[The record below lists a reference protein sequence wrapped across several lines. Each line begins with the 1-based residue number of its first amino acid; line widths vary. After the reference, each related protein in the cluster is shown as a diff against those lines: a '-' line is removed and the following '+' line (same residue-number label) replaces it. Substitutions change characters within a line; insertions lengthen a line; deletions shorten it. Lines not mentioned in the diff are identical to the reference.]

1 MIYFSYLVLAL
12 AIVVI
17 ELWRKK
23 RLVFDYLTYFNA
35 IFVLAYVVTPV
46 LLHHYSENAVYIRW
60 LDEIFLLTLISYL
73 SALSGWVLG
82 GTSTRRYIEVDEG
95 KVIKTINRYTILVVL
110 VAVFYIT
117 SKGGV
122 ISLLVSGALV
132 RYGYEDPTATSFD
145 FLQNVYSAAEI
156 VTYVLFA
163 MRLSN
168 RYRPYR
174 RLIGWNYLL
183 VLSFYVLYML
193 STSSRGAIANA
204 LIVHFMILI
213 YFRGGFVRFAV
224 PLLFILVVLTLY
236 GKQLFFAIASFVRG
250 DSFIE
255 AFTIL
260 DEARNAGAYVNP
272 VIEKV
277 LKEFTHSIDS
287 LIPVVSGTYMIEY
300 TYFSDFF
307 LSLLRVIP
315 QRIVM
320 QFVELPATISTINT
334 SVLTGEKIASIP
346 PGLMGHFY
354 HSLSLVGIVVG
365 FFAYGLIGRKISDR
379 IADAVRGNDVA
390 YAVYVYTAL
399 MFGFFVANGD
409 PNVYFY
415 SVLWPLVVYN
425 SLSMRLKRARG
436 NRLTAPVTYDT
447 NSWHKLPLVK

>member
-23 RLVFDYLTYFNA
+23 RFVFDYLTYFNA

-46 LLHHYSENAVYIRW
+46 LLHHYSEHGVYIRW

-73 SALSGWVLG
+73 SALAGWVLG
-82 GTSTRRYIEVDEG
+82 GTSTRRYIEVDDG
-95 KVIKTINRYTILVVL
+95 KVVKTINRYTTLVVFI
-110 VAVFYIT
+110 AVVYII

-132 RYGYEDPTATSFD
+132 RYGYEEATATSFD

-163 MRLSN
+163 MRLSD
-168 RYRPYR
+168 RYKLYH

-193 STSSRGAIANA
+193 STSSRGGIANT
-204 LIVHFMILI
+204 LIMHFMILI
-213 YFRGGFVRFAV
+213 YFRGGFLRSAV
-224 PLLFILVVLTLY
+224 PLFFILVVLTLY
-236 GKQLFFAIASFVRG
+236 GKQLFFAIASFIRG
-250 DSFIE
+250 DSFID
-255 AFTIL
+255 AFTTL
-260 DEARNAGAYVNP
+260 DEARNAEAYVNP

-287 LIPVVSGTYMIEY
+287 LISAVSGTDIIEY

-307 LSLLRVIP
+307 LSILRVIP

-320 QFVELPATISTINT
+320 QFVELPATISTVNT
-334 SVLTGEKIASIP
+334 SVLTGERIASIP
-346 PGLMGHFY
+346 PGLVGHFY
-354 HSLSLVGIVVG
+354 YSLGLVGIVAG

-379 IADAVRGNDVA
+379 IANAVRGNDVV
-390 YAVYVYTAL
+390 YAVYAYTAL
-399 MFGFFVANGD
+399 LFGFFVANGD

-415 SVLWPLVVYN
+415 SVLWPLVVYY
-425 SLSMRLKRARG
+425 SLSRSHMRARG
-436 NRLTAPVTYDT
+436 NRLTAPVADVT
-447 NSWHKLPLVK
+447 NTGHKLPEIK